1 MELLAP
7 AGDLQSFYTAV
18 YHGAD
23 AVYLGLQTFN
33 ARIKADNFSAE
44 NIGEIVKFAHLYHVK
59 VYVTINILIKDC
71 EVNDFLDLVRTC
83 VRANVDAFIIQD
95 LGMARLLLA
104 NFPHIVLHASTQM
117 GVHNLSGAKFLADF
131 GFKRVVLARE
141 TKLADIKLIKQ
152 HTNLEIEYF
161 AQGALCVAFSGNC
174 YLSSIKNGNSGNRG
188 KCLQLCR
195 LPYQVYHGSQ
205 MVAEGYYLSA
215 KDLCLM
221 KNLQVLA
228 DAGVDCLK
236 LEGRLKRAG
245 YVAQVTRSYRQAL
258 DNFSSLNVNQEKAK
272 ISELFSRG
280 EFNEQA
286 YLYDNFNILNP
297 KISHHQGKKIGKV
310 LATEKFK
317 HIYKITLQLSEAIG
331 QNDALRFVQEKN
343 QFSVGVGNVNDLGHG
358 RVEIFSKQKIPA
370 GCDVFL
376 LKSERKE
383 KVLSDYERHLLVDFY
398 FSAKVGK
405 PAELVV
411 NHGNVTVTVVSEN
424 LLEPARTA
432 GITAEQVSK
441 QLSKL
446 NDTKFRLHHLECV
459 VDNVF
464 VAVSVLNDL
473 RRKAIEQLESALI
486 EEYNRELPQVVE
498 TKQLGKPVLDLPQK
512 NYYIIEKASDLDGV
526 NLKGFAI
533 IIAPNVYE
541 RAYLDDLVGAL
552 LRKGIDSQVLYLH
565 LPIVSTEA
573 ELELLDEI
581 LRHYQFGIV
590 ANNYAHLRWVRQYKT
605 IAGLGLNVHNDFTA
619 MTLQQLGCE
628 NVIWSLEK
636 QQVANCGSALVSGY
650 PALMTL
656 CHCPVREVYGSNC
669 GNCRYTEQ
677 LIYQDEKHN
686 RYRLRRVKIKHCY
699 FELLSEEKYQAN
711 VNVGKV
717 YDLRSIACNNMK

>member
-1 MELLAP
+1 M
-7 AGDLQSFYTAV
+7 
-18 YHGAD
+18 
-23 AVYLGLQTFN
+23 
-33 ARIKADNFSAE
+33 
-44 NIGEIVKFAHLYHVK
+44 
-59 VYVTINILIKDC
+59 
-71 EVNDFLDLVRTC
+71 
-83 VRANVDAFIIQD
+83 
-95 LGMARLLLA
+95 
-104 NFPHIVLHASTQM
+104 VL
-117 GVHNLSGAKFLADF
+117 
-131 GFKRVVLARE
+131 RE
-141 TKLADIKLIKQ
+141 TC
-152 HTNLEIEYF
+152 F
-161 AQGALCVAFSGNC
+161 
-174 YLSSIKNGNSGNRG
+174 
-188 KCLQLCR
+188 
-195 LPYQVYHGSQ
+195 
-205 MVAEGYYLSA
+205 
-215 KDLCLM
+215 
-221 KNLQVLA
+221 
-228 DAGVDCLK
+228 
-236 LEGRLKRAG
+236 
-245 YVAQVTRSYRQAL
+245 
-258 DNFSSLNVNQEKAK
+258 
-272 ISELFSRG
+272 LF
-280 EFNEQA
+280 F
-286 YLYDNFNILNP
+286 L
-297 KISHHQGKKIGKV
+297 
-310 LATEKFK
+310 
-317 HIYKITLQLSEAIG
+317 
-331 QNDALRFVQEKN
+331 
-343 QFSVGVGNVNDLGHG
+343 
-358 RVEIFSKQKIPA
+358 
-370 GCDVFL
+370 FL

-383 KVLSDYERHLLVDFY
+383 KVLSDYERRLLVDFY

-424 LLEPARTA
+424 LLEPAKTA

-459 VDNVF
+459 LDNVF

-486 EEYNRELPQVVE
+486 EAYNRELPQVVE
-498 TKQLGKPVLDLPQK
+498 TKQLGKPLLDLPQK

-541 RAYLDDLVGAL
+541 RTYLDDLVGAL
-552 LRKGIDSQVLYLH
+552 LRKGIDLQLLYLH

-636 QQVANCGSALVSGY
+636 QQVTNCGSALVSGY

-686 RYRLRRVKIKHCY
+686 RYHLRRVKIKHCY

-711 VNVGKV
+711 VSVGKV